1 MKTLLTTLSLAGA
14 LFASNSETNFKE
26 AESDLNNSKPK
37 LIKPATMGSTSSST
51 PSSGNMMTTSKL
63 HKQPTLMTIH
73 TAEIIEAYG
82 LGFSGSG
89 NIHKTLSNATK
100 NPLGGSIVLGLGGI
114 SELGYSL
121 ADVYTTNEM
130 QRNAQGH
137 FKIQLKE
144 EGSLPATSIYFGST
158 INNSFEDENANSYK
172 LDRNVYNLM
181 FSQSFNAGKYNIGT
195 HLSLQYLQDEFSFQA
210 SNADDKQVS
219 SGHFA
224 PQLGITWQSKKDYAF
239 MTEFKMVHL
248 LNNTDL
254 AISGLTEN
262 IEYTEAYEANIGARY
277 FFRNWIFMDA
287 GVKTL
292 YNKETKDINSE
303 IHANLTGVIPLNSLY
318 HRVLNL
324 VD

>member
-14 LFASNSETNFKE
+14 LFASNTETNFKDVE
-26 AESDLNNSKPK
+26 KDLDSSKPK
-37 LIKPATMGSTSSST
+37 AAPAMMVGTAPTSTSASS
-51 PSSGNMMTTSKL
+51 NMMTTSKL

-89 NIHKTLSNATK
+89 NIHKTISNATK

-130 QRNAQGH
+130 QRNSQGH

-144 EGSLPATSIYFGST
+144 EGTLPAASIYFGST
-158 INNSFEDENANSYK
+158 INNNFEDENTNPYK
-172 LDRNVYNLM
+172 LDRNVYNIM
-181 FSQSFNAGKYNIGT
+181 FSQTYGLGRYDISVHGNV
-195 HLSLQYLQDEFSFQA
+195 QYLQDDFLFTTAEGLDNEQSKG
-210 SNADDKQVS
+210 N
-219 SGHFA
+219 FA
-224 PQLGITWQSKKDYAF
+224 PQLGITWQSEKDYAF
-239 MTEFKMVHL
+239 MTEFKLVHL
-248 LNNTDL
+248 LDNENL
-254 AISGLTEN
+254 AVSQTP
-262 IEYTEAYEANIGARY
+262 EYTEAYEGNIGARY

-287 GVKTL
+287 GVKTV
-292 YNKETKDINSE
+292 YNKETKDVNSE

-318 HRVLNL
+318 HRVINL